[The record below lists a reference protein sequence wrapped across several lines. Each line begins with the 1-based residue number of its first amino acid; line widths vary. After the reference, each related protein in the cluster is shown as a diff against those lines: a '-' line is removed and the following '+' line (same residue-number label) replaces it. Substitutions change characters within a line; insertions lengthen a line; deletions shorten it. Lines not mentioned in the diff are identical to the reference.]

1 MIKFFRKIRQQ
12 LLSENRFAKYLMY
25 AIGEIVLVVIGILI
39 ALQLNIARENQNEKK
54 LEANYLKGILNDL
67 DQDIND
73 LHGLLEKDTS
83 QFTAYT
89 QVLKAFTDT
98 SIQVYSRPFLKHL
111 ATGYGWHSFKGNSIV
126 FQDMKSS
133 GNVNLITSDKLRFSI
148 LEYYNESE
156 NIISY
161 QNGLALKLITEYKR
175 LSYER
180 YLDLNSMA
188 ELYFHDYWKAEIDP
202 LDLSFFDS
210 DPASEEVK
218 EFANS
223 ISLIKVQVSEGHKDD
238 MDLMERATEL
248 QKNINAY
255 LNGGDVDVLPEMSNE
270 ILVAI
275 ETGNTE
281 KLDVLISDETL
292 NECFRIPYP
301 SYTYLI
307 VAIRFDSFESAKYF
321 IDRGVDLEAY
331 CKNKNPLMYSIQY
344 QRLDIFNY
352 LLENGA
358 DPKQTIEGKTALDFA
373 IGYERKE
380 MEQILNDI
388 N

>member
-1 MIKFFRKIRQQ
+1 MIKFFRKIRQK
-12 LLSENRFAKYLMY
+12 LLSESRFAKYLMY
-25 AIGEIVLVVIGILI
+25 AAGEIVLVVIGILI
-39 ALQLNIARENQNEKK
+39 ALQLNIGRENQKKKK
-54 LEANYLKGILNDL
+54 LETAYLKGMLNDL

-73 LHGLLEKDTS
+73 IHGLIEKDTS

-89 QVLKAFTDT
+89 QILKAFTDT
-98 SIQVYSRPFLKHL
+98 SIQVYSRPFLRHL
-111 ATGYGWHSFKGNSIV
+111 ATGYGWHSFKGNRIV

-148 LEYYNESE
+148 LEYYNQSE
-156 NIISY
+156 NIIAY

-188 ELYFHDYWKAEIDP
+188 EPFFHEHWRAEIDP

-210 DPASEEVK
+210 EPRSDEVK

-223 ISLIKVQVSEGHKDD
+223 ISLIKVQVSEGHRDN
-238 MDLMERATEL
+238 MDLLEQATKL
-248 QKNINAY
+248 QENINAY
-255 LNGGDVDVLPEMSNE
+255 LSGQDVDVLPEMSNE
-270 ILVAI
+270 ILLAI

-281 KLDVLISDETL
+281 KLDDLVADETL

-301 SYTYLI
+301 SYSYLI
-307 VAIRFDSFESAKYF
+307 VAIRFGSLESAKYF

-331 CKNKNPLMYSIQY
+331 CKNKSPLMYSIQY
-344 QRLDIFNY
+344 GRMEIFEY
-352 LLENGA
+352 LLEKGA
-358 DPKQTIEGKTALDFA
+358 NVKTSIEGKTALDFSMK
-373 IGYERKE
+373 YERKE
-380 MEQILNDI
+380 MEQILREFD
-388 N
+388 